1 VAQGLTV
8 GPKHRQAITEAIQQL
23 RLSPA
28 RTLTELCAEV
38 QDEDIRSALQYY
50 TLSGPLGHL
59 LDADR
64 DVLGSGRFVTF
75 ETENLM
81 QLGDKAVVAVLLY
94 LFRRIEKRL
103 DGSPT
108 LVPLDEAWVYLRHA
122 LFRER
127 LREWLK
133 TLRKMNGA
141 VILATQNLSDVL
153 NSEIGDVISETC
165 PTKVLL
171 PNAEAGNPASQRF
184 YERLGLNDRE
194 IEILQ
199 GALPKRQY
207 YVISPLGR
215 RLISLGLGGVS
226 LSFVGVNG
234 KQERQIA
241 EDLMGQYGWAWQA
254 EWLRTRGLP
263 DWADYL
269 EPMLPVPE
277 RRTRCVGA

>member
-1 VAQGLTV
+1 MRET
-8 GPKHRQAITEAIQQL
+8 
-23 RLSPA
+23 A
-28 RTLTELCAEV
+28 RTLTEFCAEV
-38 QDEDIRSALQYY
+38 QDEEIRSALQYY
-50 TLSGPLGHL
+50 TLSGPLGQL

-64 DVLGSGRFVTF
+64 DVLGTGRFVTF

-108 LVPLDEAWVYLRHA
+108 LVALDEAWVYLRHP

-141 VILATQNLSDVL
+141 VILSTQNLSDVL
-153 NSEIGDVISETC
+153 NSEIGDVIVETC

-171 PNAEAGNPASQRF
+171 PNAEAANPASQRF
-184 YERLGLNDRE
+184 YDRVGLNDRE

-199 GALPKRQY
+199 GAIPKRQY
-207 YVISPLGR
+207 YVVSPLGR
-215 RLISLGLGGVS
+215 RLISLGLGGVA

-234 KQERQIA
+234 KQERQSA
-241 EDLMGQYGWAWQA
+241 QDLMDRHGVVWQA
-254 EWLRTRGLP
+254 EWLRKRGLP
-263 DWADYL
+263 EWAEYL
-269 EPMLPVPE
+269 EPMLLAAE
-277 RRTRCVGA
+277 RRAMCVGA